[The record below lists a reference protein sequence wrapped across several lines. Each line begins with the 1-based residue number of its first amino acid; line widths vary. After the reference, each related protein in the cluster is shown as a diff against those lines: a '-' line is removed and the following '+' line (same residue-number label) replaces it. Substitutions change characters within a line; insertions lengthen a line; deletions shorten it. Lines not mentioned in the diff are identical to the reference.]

1 LKRNRQFHILPLTL
15 LISSFLFIASCTTV
29 DVFEKNVA
37 IPNHAWSSQFK
48 PEISFDIKD
57 TTSLYD
63 MYLVIR
69 HTDAYRYKNI
79 WVNIAMRSPGDSV
92 GTSKSLELQL
102 ATDSK
107 GWLGTGM
114 DDIFEHRI
122 LITPAQRPQVLKT
135 GTYRFR
141 LSNIMREDPLEHVMN
156 VGIRVEKVK

>member
-1 LKRNRQFHILPLTL
+1 MKRNRLYRILTL
-15 LISSFLFIASCTTV
+15 SVLASCFFASCATV

-48 PEISFDIKD
+48 PSISFVISD

-63 MYLVIR
+63 VSLVIR

-79 WVNIAMRSPGDSV
+79 WVNLTLQPPAGE
-92 GTSKSLELQL
+92 SKSQSLELPL

-122 LITPAQRPQVLKT
+122 PV
-135 GTYRFR
+135 FR
-141 LSNIMREDPLEHVMN
+141 SIQLNKGAYQFEIANIMREDPLEHVMN
-156 VGIRVEKVK
+156 IGIRVEKVK

>member
-1 LKRNRQFHILPLTL
+1 LKRNRLFHILTL
-15 LISSFLFIASCTTV
+15 SVLISGFLASCTTV

-48 PEISFDIKD
+48 PSISFDIND
-57 TTSLYD
+57 TTRLYD
-63 MYLVIR
+63 ISLVLR

-79 WVNIAMRSPGDSV
+79 WVNMTVQPPAEAP
-92 GTSKSLELQL
+92 KSQSFELPL

-122 LITPAQRPQVLKT
+122 AIFKSIQLKK
-135 GTYRFR
+135 GTYQFQIA
-141 LSNIMREDPLEHVMN
+141 NIMREDPLQNVMN

>member
-1 LKRNRQFHILPLTL
+1 LKRNRQFHILPLTF
-15 LISSFLFIASCTTV
+15 LISCFLVIASCTTV

-37 IPNHAWSSQFK
+37 IPNHAWSSQLK

-63 MYLVIR
+63 IYLVIR

-79 WVNIAMRSPGDSV
+79 WVNIGMQAPGDSV
-92 GTSKSLELQL
+92 ATSKSLELQL

-122 LITPAQRPQVLKT
+122 LITPAQRPQALKK

-141 LSNIMREDPLEHVMN
+141 ITNSMREDPLEHVMN
-156 VGIRVEKVK
+156 VGIRVEKAK

>member
-1 LKRNRQFHILPLTL
+1 MKRNRLFHILTL
-15 LISSFLFIASCTTV
+15 SVLISGFLASCTTV

-48 PEISFDIKD
+48 PSVSLDIND
-57 TTSLYD
+57 TTSLYNI
-63 MYLVIR
+63 YLVIR

-79 WVNIAMRSPGDSV
+79 WVNVTAQPPAGSP
-92 GTSKSLELQL
+92 TSQSLELQL

-122 LITPAQRPQVLKT
+122 LITPAQKPILLKK
-135 GTYRFR
+135 GTYQFTIA
-141 LSNIMREDPLEHVMN
+141 NIMREDPLQHVMN
-156 VGIRVEKVK
+156 VGIRVEKAK

>member
-1 LKRNRQFHILPLTL
+1 MKRNRLFHILTL
-15 LISSFLFIASCTTV
+15 SVLVSCFFASCTTV

-48 PEISFDIKD
+48 PSVSFDIND
-57 TTSLYD
+57 TTSLYNI
-63 MYLVIR
+63 YLVIR

-79 WVNIAMRSPGDSV
+79 WVNITALPPTGAP
-92 GTSKSLELQL
+92 TSQSLELQL

-122 LITPAQRPQVLKT
+122 LITQAQKPELLKK
-135 GTYRFR
+135 GTYQFQIA
-141 LSNIMREDPLEHVMN
+141 NIMREDPLEHVMN
-156 VGIRVEKVK
+156 VGIRVEKAK

>member
-15 LISSFLFIASCTTV
+15 LISCFFAIASCTTV
-29 DVFEKNVA
+29 DVFEKNVV

-57 TTSLYD
+57 STSLYD
-63 MYLVIR
+63 IYLVIR
-69 HTDAYRYKNI
+69 HTDAYRFKNI
-79 WVNIAMRSPGDSV
+79 WVNIGMQAPGDTV
-92 GTSKSLELQL
+92 ATNKSLELQL

-107 GWLGTGM
+107 GWLGSGM

-141 LSNIMREDPLEHVMN
+141 LTNIMREDPLEHVMN
-156 VGIRVEKVK
+156 VGIRVEKAK